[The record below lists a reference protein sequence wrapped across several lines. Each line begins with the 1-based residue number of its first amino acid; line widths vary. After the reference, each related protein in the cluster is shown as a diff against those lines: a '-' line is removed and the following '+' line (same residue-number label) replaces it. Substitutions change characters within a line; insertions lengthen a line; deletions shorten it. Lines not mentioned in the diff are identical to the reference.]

1 MNHSLNIS
9 DAAFQL
15 ETPIVLPADE
25 VHVWRVEL
33 AQVAPA
39 EQRWEPILSADERTR
54 AARFHFSRDRQ
65 RYTATR
71 ALLRM
76 ILAGYAESDPK
87 ELMFDYSKTGKPSLN
102 SAKNEKVEFNVS
114 HSGEVA
120 LLAFTRGREV
130 GVDVEQI
137 RENFDHEA
145 IARRFFSRQEQSQLA
160 ALQPAERCRGFF
172 RCWTRKEAYIKAEGT
187 GLSLP
192 LQQFDVSLGAGEAS
206 LLLATRPD
214 SAEAARW
221 TLREVPAGDGYVAAL
236 CVQGDGWRLRL

>member
-9 DAAFQL
+9 NAAFQV
-15 ETPIVLPADE
+15 EAPIALPADE

-33 AQVAPA
+33 AHVATA
-39 EQRWEPILSADERTR
+39 KQRWEPILSADERTR
-54 AARFHFSRDRQ
+54 AARFHFLRDRQ

-76 ILAGYAESDPK
+76 LLSGYLGLNPQ
-87 ELMFDYSKTGKPSLN
+87 ELVFSYSKSGKPSLN
-102 SAKNEKVEFNVS
+102 SGDNEKLEFNVS
-114 HSGEVA
+114 HSGEIA
-120 LLAFTRGREV
+120 LLAFTRDRDV

-145 IARRFFSRQEQSQLA
+145 IAGRFFSVPEQQQLA
-160 ALQPAERCRGFF
+160 ALPMAERYRGFF
-172 RCWTRKEAYIKAEGT
+172 RCWTRKEAYIKAEGS

-192 LQQFDVSLGAGEAS
+192 LQQFDVSLGAGAPS

-221 TLREVPAGDGYVAAL
+221 TLREVPAGEGYVAAL
-236 CVQGDGWRLRL
+236 CVQGDGWRLKL

>member
-1 MNHSLNIS
+1 VNHSLNIS

-25 VHVWRVEL
+25 VHVWRVDL

-54 AARFHFSRDRQ
+54 ALRFHFTRDRQ

-71 ALLRM
+71 ALLRTV
-76 ILAGYAESDPK
+76 LSGYAGATPE
-87 ELMFDYSKTGKPSLN
+87 ELVFRYSKTGKPALQSGE
-102 SAKNEKVEFNVS
+102 SRRVEFNVS

-120 LLAFTRGREV
+120 LLAFARGREL

-137 RENFDHEA
+137 RENFDHDA
-145 IARRFFSRQEQSQLA
+145 IAGRFFSRQEQQQLA
-160 ALQPAERCRGFF
+160 ALPAVERYRGFF
-172 RCWTRKEAYIKAEGT
+172 RCWTRKEAYIKADGS

-192 LQQFDVSLGAGEAS
+192 LHQFDVSLGAGDSS

-221 TLREVPAGDGYVAAL
+221 TLREVPAGGGYVAAL
-236 CVQGDGWRLRL
+236 CVQGDGWRLKL

>member
-1 MNHSLNIS
+1 MNYSLNIS

-76 ILAGYAESDPK
+76 VLSAYLGSDPK
-87 ELMFDYSKTGKPSLN
+87 SLTFDYSKTGKPSLN
-102 SAKNEKVEFNVS
+102 CGESRSVEFNVS

-120 LLAFTRGREV
+120 LLAFAQEREL
-130 GVDVEQI
+130 GVDVEQV

-145 IARRFFSRQEQSQLA
+145 IAGRFFSRREQQQLA
-160 ALQPAERCRGFF
+160 ELPPAERYRGFF
-172 RCWTRKEAYIKAEGT
+172 RCWTRKEAYIKAEGS

-192 LQQFDVSLGAGEAS
+192 LHQFDVSLGAGDSS
-206 LLLATRPD
+206 LLLATRSD

-236 CVQGDGWRLRL
+236 CVQGGRWRLKL

>member
-9 DAAFQL
+9 DAAFQFG
-15 ETPIVLPADE
+15 TPIVLPADE

-33 AQVAPA
+33 AHVAPA
-39 EQRWEPILSADERTR
+39 EQRWEPVLSADERTR

-71 ALLRM
+71 AILRM
-76 ILAGYAESDPK
+76 ILGGYVASDPK
-87 ELMFDYSKTGKPSLN
+87 ELVFSYSKNGKPALN
-102 SAKNEKVEFNVS
+102 CPDTSQVEFNVS

-120 LLAFTRGREV
+120 LLAFTRGRPL
-130 GVDVEQI
+130 GVDVEQV

-145 IARRFFSRQEQSQLA
+145 IAGRFFSRQEQEQLA
-160 ALQPAERCRGFF
+160 TLPPAERYKGFF

-192 LQQFDVSLGAGEAS
+192 LHQFDVSLGAGES
-206 LLLATRPD
+206 SRLLATRPD

-221 TLREVPAGDGYVAAL
+221 KLREVPAGDGYVAAL
-236 CVQGDGWRLRL
+236 CVQGGGWRLKL

>member
-1 MNHSLNIS
+1 MNYSLNIS

-33 AQVAPA
+33 ARVAPA

-65 RYTATR
+65 QYTATR
-71 ALLRM
+71 ALLRT
-76 ILAGYAESDPK
+76 ILAGYTGSDPK
-87 ELMFDYSKTGKPSLN
+87 ELVFSYSKAGKPALN
-102 SAKNEKVEFNVS
+102 SGRSRSVEFNVS
-114 HSGEVA
+114 HSGELA

-130 GVDVEQI
+130 GVDVEQV

-145 IARRFFSRQEQSQLA
+145 IAGRFFSRQEQAQLA
-160 ALQPAERCRGFF
+160 ALPPAERYKGFF

-192 LQQFDVSLGAGEAS
+192 LHQFDVSLGAGAAS

-221 TLREVPAGDGYVAAL
+221 MLREVPAAEGYVAAL
-236 CVQGDGWRLRL
+236 CVQGEGWRLKL